1 MQGLV
6 TTTGTVHN
14 VRNSNLCVCVSL
26 SVYMCV
32 HWETRGC
39 TLRLG
44 KKNGHLMCAVPLTSC
59 IEGSCGSWITPA
71 FKINRAK
78 VDVLPI
84 HNPAI
89 YTARVGVARAAA
101 TTAAAAGSGGGG
113 GDSGAASTRRP
124 VATRPVAS
132 RLVATRPVAS
142 RLVATRPVAS
152 RPVATRPVASR
163 PVASQPTTA
172 KPSAPSGAVVDADT

>member
-1 MQGLV
+1 MYV
-6 TTTGTVHN
+6 TAIY
-14 VRNSNLCVCVSL
+14 VCVFLCL
-26 SVYMCV
+26 SIYVCIRKREVALYV
-32 HWETRGC
+32 WGT
-39 TLRLG
+39 
-44 KKNGHLMCAVPLTSC
+44 KNGHLMCAVPLTSC

-132 RLVATRPVAS
+132 R
-142 RLVATRPVAS
+142 
-152 RPVATRPVASR
+152 